1 MFNSIILKTCIRT
14 WEATTQI
21 ISSQMKYTRDG
32 GVFYVAILADQSV
45 RTLLKKVL
53 YYFRNQYCVDGQ
65 I

>member
-1 MFNSIILKTCIRT
+1 
-14 WEATTQI
+14 
-21 ISSQMKYTRDG
+21 MKYTRSG